1 MKKNAIVIGL
11 VVVFFWGISFVAIKI
26 VVGVIPPITMA
37 VLRFCISW
45 LILWIF
51 SKFTIRNKISL
62 SRQAKWFSILAGL
75 WGITLCFIFE
85 NVGVNYTTPAQ
96 ASILISTMPI
106 FTIVI
111 TDFAKRKISSLKLYM
126 MSLIAL
132 IGVVI
137 VVLSNGF
144 DLGGDT
150 FGDIMILLAAFSWGM
165 YTFYIDRLSDYDNLV
180 TTIEMTKWGVI
191 FLIPFSLAEII
202 LKHGEFAPIRAD
214 TLLWLLF
221 LAVLCSGFG
230 YLIWNYVIRTIG
242 PKAAANLIYLVPL
255 ISVISD
261 FLILDNIP
269 SLWFYIGGLILMAG
283 IILGG
288 MFSGEE
294 IKDSKENLKS
304 TQGG

>member
-1 MKKNAIVIGL
+1 
-11 VVVFFWGISFVAIKI
+11 VVFFWGISFVAIKI

-45 LILWIF
+45 LILWAF

-62 SRQAKWFSILAGL
+62 SRKAKWLSILAGL

-111 TDFAKRKISSLKLYM
+111 TDFFKRKISSLKLYM
-126 MSLIAL
+126 MSLVAL
-132 IGVVI
+132 IGVVV

-144 DLGGDT
+144 NIGGDV
-150 FGDIMILLAAFSWGM
+150 FGDILILIAAFSWGM
-165 YTFYIDRLSDYDNLV
+165 YTFYIDKLSGYDNLV

-191 FLIPFSLAEII
+191 FLIPFSVVEII
-202 LKHGEFAPIRAD
+202 LRHGEFVPIKVD
-214 TLLWLLF
+214 VLLWLLF

-242 PKAAANLIYLVPL
+242 PRSAANLIYLVPL

-261 FLILDNIP
+261 FLILGNIP
-269 SLWFYIGGLILMAG
+269 SLWFYVGGLILMIG
-283 IILGG
+283 VILGER
-288 MFSGEE
+288 FSRKE
-294 IKDSKENLKS
+294 IKENEE
-304 TQGG
+304 

>member
-1 MKKNAIVIGL
+1 M
-11 VVVFFWGISFVAIKI
+11 VFFWGISFVAIKI

-45 LILWIF
+45 LILWAF

-62 SRQAKWFSILAGL
+62 SRKAKWLSILAGL

-111 TDFAKRKISSLKLYM
+111 TDFFKRKISSLKLYM
-126 MSLIAL
+126 MSLVAL
-132 IGVVI
+132 IGVFV

-144 DLGGDT
+144 NIGGDV
-150 FGDIMILLAAFSWGM
+150 FGDILILIAAFSWGM
-165 YTFYIDRLSDYDNLV
+165 YTFYIDKLSGYDNLV

-191 FLIPFSLAEII
+191 FLIPFSLVEII
-202 LKHGEFAPIRAD
+202 LRHGEFVPIKVD
-214 TLLWLLF
+214 VMLWLLF
-221 LAVLCSGFG
+221 LAALCSGFG

-242 PKAAANLIYLVPL
+242 PRSAANLIYLVPL

-261 FLILDNIP
+261 FLILGNMP
-269 SLWFYIGGLILMAG
+269 SLWFYVGGLILMIG
-283 IILGG
+283 VILGER
-288 MFSGEE
+288 FSRKE
-294 IKDSKENLKS
+294 IKENE
-304 TQGG
+304 G

>member
-1 MKKNAIVIGL
+1 
-11 VVVFFWGISFVAIKI
+11 VVFFWGISFVAIKI

-45 LILWIF
+45 LILWAF

-62 SRQAKWFSILAGL
+62 SRKAKWLSILAGL

-111 TDFAKRKISSLKLYM
+111 TDFFKRKISSLKLYM
-126 MSLIAL
+126 MSLVAL
-132 IGVVI
+132 IGVVV

-144 DLGGDT
+144 NIGGDV
-150 FGDIMILLAAFSWGM
+150 FGDILILIAAFSWGM
-165 YTFYIDRLSDYDNLV
+165 YTFYIDKLSGYDNLV

-191 FLIPFSLAEII
+191 FLIPFSVVEII
-202 LKHGEFAPIRAD
+202 LRHGEFVPIKVD
-214 TLLWLLF
+214 VLLWLLF

-242 PKAAANLIYLVPL
+242 PRSAANLIYLVPL

-261 FLILDNIP
+261 FLILGNIP
-269 SLWFYIGGLILMAG
+269 SLWFYVGGLILMIG
-283 IILGG
+283 VILGER
-288 MFSGEE
+288 FSRKE
-294 IKDSKENLKS
+294 IKENE
-304 TQGG
+304 G

>member
-1 MKKNAIVIGL
+1 M
-11 VVVFFWGISFVAIKI
+11 VFFWGISFVAIKI

-45 LILWIF
+45 LILWAF

-62 SRQAKWFSILAGL
+62 SRKAKWLSILAGL

-111 TDFAKRKISSLKLYM
+111 TDFFKRKISSLKLYM
-126 MSLIAL
+126 MSLVAL
-132 IGVVI
+132 IGVFV

-144 DLGGDT
+144 NIGGDV
-150 FGDIMILLAAFSWGM
+150 FGDILILIAAFSWGM
-165 YTFYIDRLSDYDNLV
+165 YTFYIDKLSGYDNLV

-191 FLIPFSLAEII
+191 FLIPFSLVEII
-202 LKHGEFAPIRAD
+202 LRHGEFVPIKVD
-214 TLLWLLF
+214 VVLWLLF
-221 LAVLCSGFG
+221 LAALCSGFG

-242 PKAAANLIYLVPL
+242 PRSAANLIYLVPL

-261 FLILDNIP
+261 FLILGNMP
-269 SLWFYIGGLILMAG
+269 SLWFYVGGLILMIG
-283 IILGG
+283 VILGER
-288 MFSGEE
+288 FSRKE
-294 IKDSKENLKS
+294 IKENE
-304 TQGG
+304 G

>member
-1 MKKNAIVIGL
+1 M
-11 VVVFFWGISFVAIKI
+11 VFFWGISFVAIKI

-45 LILWIF
+45 LILWAF

-62 SRQAKWFSILAGL
+62 SRKAKWLSILAGL

-111 TDFAKRKISSLKLYM
+111 TDFFKRKISSLKLYM
-126 MSLIAL
+126 MSLVAL
-132 IGVVI
+132 IGVVV

-144 DLGGDT
+144 NIGGDV
-150 FGDIMILLAAFSWGM
+150 FGDILILIAAFSWGM
-165 YTFYIDRLSDYDNLV
+165 YTFYIDKLSGYDNLV

-191 FLIPFSLAEII
+191 FLIPFSVVEII
-202 LKHGEFAPIRAD
+202 LRHGEFVPIKVD
-214 TLLWLLF
+214 VVLWLLF

-242 PKAAANLIYLVPL
+242 PRSAANLIYLVPL

-261 FLILDNIP
+261 FLILGNIP
-269 SLWFYIGGLILMAG
+269 SLWFYVGGLILMIG
-283 IILGG
+283 VILGER
-288 MFSGEE
+288 FSRKE
-294 IKDSKENLKS
+294 IKENEE
-304 TQGG
+304 

>member
-1 MKKNAIVIGL
+1 
-11 VVVFFWGISFVAIKI
+11 VVFFWGISFVAIKI

-45 LILWIF
+45 LILWAF

-62 SRQAKWFSILAGL
+62 SRKAKWLSILAGL

-111 TDFAKRKISSLKLYM
+111 TDFFKRKISSLKLYM
-126 MSLIAL
+126 MSLVAL
-132 IGVVI
+132 IGVFV

-144 DLGGDT
+144 NIGGDV
-150 FGDIMILLAAFSWGM
+150 FGDILILIAAFSWGM
-165 YTFYIDRLSDYDNLV
+165 YTFYIDKLSGYDNLV

-191 FLIPFSLAEII
+191 FLIPFSLVEII
-202 LKHGEFAPIRAD
+202 LRHGEFVPIKVD
-214 TLLWLLF
+214 VVLWLLF
-221 LAVLCSGFG
+221 LAALCSGFG

-242 PKAAANLIYLVPL
+242 PRSAANLIYLVPL

-261 FLILDNIP
+261 FLILGNMP
-269 SLWFYIGGLILMAG
+269 SLWFYVGGLILMIG
-283 IILGG
+283 VILGER
-288 MFSGEE
+288 FSRKE
-294 IKDSKENLKS
+294 IKENE
-304 TQGG
+304 G

>member
-1 MKKNAIVIGL
+1 M
-11 VVVFFWGISFVAIKI
+11 VFFWGISFVAIKI

-45 LILWIF
+45 LILWAF

-62 SRQAKWFSILAGL
+62 SRKAKWLSILAGL

-111 TDFAKRKISSLKLYM
+111 TDFFKRKISSLKLYM
-126 MSLIAL
+126 MSLVAL
-132 IGVVI
+132 IGVVV

-144 DLGGDT
+144 NIGGDV
-150 FGDIMILLAAFSWGM
+150 FGDILILIAAFSWGM
-165 YTFYIDRLSDYDNLV
+165 YTFYIDKLSGYDNLV

-191 FLIPFSLAEII
+191 FLIPFSVVEII
-202 LKHGEFAPIRAD
+202 LRHGEFVPIKVD
-214 TLLWLLF
+214 VLLWLLF

-242 PKAAANLIYLVPL
+242 PRSAANLIYLVPL

-261 FLILDNIP
+261 FLILGNIP
-269 SLWFYIGGLILMAG
+269 SLWFYVGGLILMIG
-283 IILGG
+283 VILGER
-288 MFSGEE
+288 FSRKE
-294 IKDSKENLKS
+294 IKENEE
-304 TQGG
+304 